1 VRVAVGSDHA
11 GVVLK
16 ATLAER
22 LNSLGH
28 EVSDLGTDTAAPVDY
43 PDYGAAVGESVAAGA
58 TELGVCICGT
68 GIGIAIAANKVAGV
82 RAAVVHDVSSARL
95 ARAHN
100 DANVICFGARL
111 IGDVVALDALEAFLE
126 TSFCGGRH
134 LARIAKIAALEH
146 GAEQGSGEFE
156 GKARRTRRAT

>member
-1 VRVAVGSDHA
+1 MRIPVGSDHA
-11 GVVLK
+11 GVALR
-16 ATLAER
+16 ATLTER
-22 LNSLGH
+22 LRRLGH
-28 EVSDLGTDTAAPVDY
+28 EVSDLGTETAAPVDY
-43 PDYGAAVGESVAAGA
+43 PDYGAAVGESVAGGA

-111 IGDVVALDALEAFLE
+111 IGEIVALDALEAFLE

-134 LARIAKIAALEH
+134 LARIAKIAALEERSDEIPGKVT
-146 GAEQGSGEFE
+146 GA
-156 GKARRTRRAT
+156 RRAT